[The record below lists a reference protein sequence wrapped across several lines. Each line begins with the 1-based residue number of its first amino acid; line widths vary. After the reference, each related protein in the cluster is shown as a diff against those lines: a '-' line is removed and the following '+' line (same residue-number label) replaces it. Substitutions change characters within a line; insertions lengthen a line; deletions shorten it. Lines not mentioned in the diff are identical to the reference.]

1 MGKDMAK
8 DDNANTN
15 TNTDDTDTANTL
27 RGPAA
32 AAAARALEQ
41 AGARDI
47 GPPEAHGHGD
57 TVVRIFKPG
66 KGRDYAMRLD
76 AIWRMVD
83 KGIIEERHAKAA
95 DKFNLHFERAALGEH
110 YQTINLFR
118 VTGGIGDFTDDQ
130 MFHREQARRALDWLG
145 KGLEASVVWHVAG
158 ARKSISSWCRVRF
171 VPMHNQVAT
180 GLLLAGLDRLAEG
193 YGIDY

>member
-1 MGKDMAK
+1 MGAK
-8 DDNANTN
+8 M
-15 TNTDDTDTANTL
+15 TDDENSKTL
-27 RGPAA
+27 RGEQAA
-32 AAAARALEQ
+32 QAAKALEPS
-41 AGARDI
+41 ARDI
-47 GPPEAHGHGD
+47 GTPESHRHGA
-57 TVVRIFKPG
+57 TVVKFFKPG

-130 MFHREQARRALDWLG
+130 MFHREQARRG
-145 KGLEASVVWHVAG
+145 
-158 ARKSISSWCRVRF
+158 
-171 VPMHNQVAT
+171 
-180 GLLLAGLDRLAEG
+180 LAGQGPGGVGGVACGGGQEFHIELVPGALRAHAQPGRDGASAGRVGPPGRGIRDRLLTA
-193 YGIDY
+193 IW